1 MNITIDG
8 QPMAGTVVPGDNLE
22 EILREL
28 AENHVSGQRIIGE
41 VRVNGMEY
49 SEDTPHSA
57 IEVGRQDI
65 NSLELF
71 TRSAEEI
78 ALHFIKNGD
87 RLMQAL
93 IETIPKI
100 TEMFRLGDESE
111 ANEHFLRFLETLHI
125 LVDMLDRS
133 SRVMG
138 FRSDAPVEN
147 HGTLRGRLDKLA
159 ETLTQLLRIQ
169 EQTDWI
175 FLADI
180 LEYELTP
187 ELQALGEL
195 LPLLTKTGH

>member
-41 VRVNGMEY
+41 VRVNGREY

>member
-1 MNITIDG
+1 MNIIIDG
-8 QPMAGTVVPGDNLE
+8 QPMTGAIVPGENLE
-22 EILREL
+22 EILQEL
-28 AENHVSGQRIIGE
+28 VKNHVSDQRIIGE
-41 VRVNGMEY
+41 VRINGMEY
-49 SEDTPHSA
+49 NEDTPHA
-57 IEVGRQDI
+57 ALEVERADI

-78 ALHFIKNGD
+78 AMHFIKNGD

-93 IETIPKI
+93 IDTVPKI
-100 TEMFRLGDESE
+100 TEMFRLGDEAE

-138 FRSDAPVEN
+138 LRSDAVVAD
-147 HGTLRGRLDKLA
+147 HGSLSARLDKLA

-187 ELQALGEL
+187 ELYALGEI
-195 LPLLTKTGH
+195 LPLLIHTGH

>member
-8 QPMAGTVVPGDNLE
+8 QAMTGSSVPGDNLE

-28 AENHVSGQRIIGE
+28 ATNHVSEQRIIGE
-41 VRVNGMEY
+41 VRVNGTEY
-49 SEDTPHSA
+49 SEDIPHA
-57 IEVGRQDI
+57 ALEVERAEI

-78 ALHFIKNGD
+78 AMHFIKNGD

-93 IETIPKI
+93 IDTIPKI
-100 TEMFRLGDESE
+100 TEMFRLGDEAE

-138 FRSDAPVEN
+138 LREDAALED
-147 HGTLRGRLDKLA
+147 HGSLRGRLEKLA
-159 ETLTQLLRIQ
+159 ETLSQLLRIQ

-187 ELQALGEL
+187 ELQALGVL